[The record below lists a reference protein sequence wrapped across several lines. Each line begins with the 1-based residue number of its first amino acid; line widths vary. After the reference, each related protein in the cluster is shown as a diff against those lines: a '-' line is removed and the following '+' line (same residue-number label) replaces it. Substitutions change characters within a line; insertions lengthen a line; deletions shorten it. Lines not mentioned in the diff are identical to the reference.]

1 MFTNEHSSD
10 RHLGA
15 LFFRRAA
22 QLGDQTCVKLQRAT
36 SFEEISW
43 RELGSKVRQA
53 ILGLYALGLT
63 KGDKVGIVADNS
75 LEWLC
80 ADLATL
86 AGGFPNVLAS
96 PTLSDTMLVKTLGHS
111 RCRAAFVG
119 NEIIAGRLLSL
130 KGQFS
135 ALQHII
141 VLDGGGA
148 NLPCSLTLEQLLALG
163 ARQRSERLEEILE
176 SIHPDE
182 LASIMYTS
190 GSTGEPKG
198 VMRTQ
203 GNLLPNISNG
213 GEIVFSKP
221 DELTLIVLSLNQL
234 FGRGTF
240 LRSAVTGRSTAF
252 IEATEQARI
261 ENPVGPAS
269 LDMKVIKALS
279 ATAIAIVPRIMEK
292 MWNTILDEGT
302 SRAQWEQLEK
312 LDTLKEQ
319 NGGLSGDEA
328 IQHEQL
334 RTILKEKV
342 KQALGGRIKYITY
355 GGAAMP
361 PRIMHFFRLVG
372 IPLLGTY
379 GSTEAGGVTLSGFGD
394 TKPGSLGKPFPNV
407 ELKIAD
413 DGEIL
418 VRGPAVTPGYFE
430 NPEATREAID
440 EEGWYYSGDL
450 GKIDAD
456 GCLYIVGR
464 KKDVF
469 YCPDGSNI
477 YPGYIELLLE
487 NDVFIH
493 QAILLG
499 DKRPF
504 MAALIVPDRKRIAA
518 ELGKDE
524 AALTDSEIASV
535 IQPRIDQINKR
546 VEDVEKIRKFV
557 LIREEFPASVR
568 SLNLIHKVKIER
580 KAVEERYQKEINEIY
595 SPISERGKA

>member
-1 MFTNEHSSD
+1 MKTNQFSND

-15 LFFRRAA
+15 LFFRRVAE
-22 QLGDQTCVKLQRAT
+22 LGDKMFVKLQRGMR
-36 SFEEISW
+36 FEEISW
-43 RELGSKVRQA
+43 RELGAKVRDA
-53 ILGLYALGLT
+53 ILGLYALGLS
-63 KGDKVGIVADNS
+63 KGDKVGILADNS

-80 ADLATL
+80 ADLSTL
-86 AGGFPNVLAS
+86 AGGFPNVVVS
-96 PTLSDTMLVKTLGHS
+96 PTVSDTMLIKTLGHS
-111 RCRAAFVG
+111 RCRAVFAG
-119 NEIIAGRLLSL
+119 NEILAGRLLNL
-130 KGQFS
+130 KGQLS

-141 VLDGGGA
+141 ILDGDGA
-148 NLPCSLTLEQLLALG
+148 NLPYSLTLEGLLALG

-176 SIHPDE
+176 SIHPDD

-190 GSTGEPKG
+190 GSTGAPKG

-203 GNLLPNISNG
+203 NNLLSNISNG
-213 GEIVFSKP
+213 SEIVLSKP
-221 DELTLIVLSLNQL
+221 DELTVIVLSLNHL
-234 FGRGTF
+234 FGRFGF
-240 LRSAVTGRSTAF
+240 LKSAVTGRATAVV
-252 IEATEQARI
+252 EATEQ
-261 ENPVGPAS
+261 S

-279 ATAIAIVPRIMEK
+279 ATAISIVPRVMEK
-292 MWNTILDEGT
+292 VWNTILDEGT
-302 SRAQWEQLEK
+302 TRAQWEQLEK
-312 LDTLKEQ
+312 LDTIKEQ

-328 IQHEQL
+328 VQHEQL
-334 RTILKEKV
+334 RTILKEKA

-361 PRIMHFFRLVG
+361 PRIMHFFRLLG

-379 GSTEAGGVTLSGFGD
+379 GSTECGGITLSGLGD

-407 ELKIAD
+407 ELRIGD

-418 VRGPAVTPGYFE
+418 VRGPTVMPGYFE

-487 NDVFIH
+487 NDVFVH

-504 MAALIVPDRKRIAA
+504 MAALIVPDRKRVAA

-524 AALTDSEIASV
+524 AALTDKEIESV
-535 IQPRIDQINKR
+535 IQPRVDKINGR
-546 VEDVEKIRKFV
+546 VEDIEKIRKFA
-557 LIREEFPASVR
+557 LMREEFPPAVR
-568 SLNLIHKVKIER
+568 SLNLIHKLKIER
-580 KAVEERYQKEINEIY
+580 SMVEKLYEKEIKNIY
-595 SPISERGKA
+595 WPAV

>member
-1 MFTNEHSSD
+1 MKTNQFSND

-15 LFFRRAA
+15 LFFRRVAE
-22 QLGDQTCVKLQRAT
+22 LGDKMFVKLQRGMR
-36 SFEEISW
+36 FEEISW
-43 RELGSKVRQA
+43 RELGAKVRDA
-53 ILGLYALGLT
+53 ILGLYALGLS
-63 KGDKVGIVADNS
+63 KGDKVGILADNS

-80 ADLATL
+80 ADLSTL
-86 AGGFPNVLAS
+86 AGGFPNVVVS
-96 PTLSDTMLVKTLGHS
+96 PTVSDTMLIKTLGHS
-111 RCRAAFVG
+111 RCRAVFAG
-119 NEIIAGRLLSL
+119 NEILAGRLLNL
-130 KGQFS
+130 KGQLS

-141 VLDGGGA
+141 ILDGDGA
-148 NLPCSLTLEQLLALG
+148 NLPYSLTLEGLLALG

-176 SIHPDE
+176 SIHPDD

-190 GSTGEPKG
+190 GSTGAPKG

-203 GNLLPNISNG
+203 NNLLSNISNG
-213 GEIVFSKP
+213 SEIVLSKP
-221 DELTLIVLSLNQL
+221 DELTVIVLSLNHL
-234 FGRGTF
+234 FGRFGF
-240 LRSAVTGRSTAF
+240 LKSAVTGRATAVV
-252 IEATEQARI
+252 EATEQ
-261 ENPVGPAS
+261 S

-279 ATAIAIVPRIMEK
+279 ATAISIVPRVMEK
-292 MWNTILDEGT
+292 VWNTILDEGT
-302 SRAQWEQLEK
+302 TRAQWEQLEK
-312 LDTLKEQ
+312 LDTIKEQ

-328 IQHEQL
+328 VQHEQL
-334 RTILKEKV
+334 RAILKEKA

-361 PRIMHFFRLVG
+361 PRIMHFFRLLG

-379 GSTEAGGVTLSGFGD
+379 GSTECGGITLSGLGD

-407 ELKIAD
+407 ELRIGD

-418 VRGPAVTPGYFE
+418 VRGPTVMPGYFE

-487 NDVFIH
+487 NDVFVH

-504 MAALIVPDRKRIAA
+504 MAALIVPDRKRVAA

-524 AALTDSEIASV
+524 AALTDKEIESV
-535 IQPRIDQINKR
+535 IQPRVDKINGR
-546 VEDVEKIRKFV
+546 VEDIEKIRKFA
-557 LIREEFPASVR
+557 LMREEFPPAVR
-568 SLNLIHKVKIER
+568 SLNLIHKLKIER
-580 KAVEERYQKEINEIY
+580 SIVEKLYEKEIKNIY
-595 SPISERGKA
+595 WPAV

>member
-1 MFTNEHSSD
+1 MIMQTNQSSND

-22 QLGDQTCVKLQRAT
+22 ELGDRTFVKLQRGT
-36 SFEEISW
+36 RFEEITW
-43 RELGSKVRQA
+43 RELGSKARDA

-86 AGGFPNVLAS
+86 AGGFPNVIAS
-96 PTLSDTMLVKTLGHS
+96 PTLSDTMLLKTLGHA
-111 RCRAAFVG
+111 RCCAVFVG
-119 NEIIAGRLLSL
+119 NEILAGRLLNL

-135 ALQHII
+135 TLQHII

-148 NLPCSLTLEQLLALG
+148 NLPYCLALAKLLALG

-176 SIHPDE
+176 SIHSDD

-203 GNLLPNISNG
+203 GNLLSNISNG
-213 GEIVFSKP
+213 SEIVLSKP
-221 DELTLIVLSLNQL
+221 DELTVIVLSLNHL
-234 FGRGTF
+234 LGRFGF
-240 LRSAVTGRSTAF
+240 LKSAVTGRSSAV
-252 IEATEQARI
+252 IEATEQ
-261 ENPVGPAS
+261 S

-279 ATAIAIVPRIMEK
+279 ATAMTIVPRVMEK
-292 MWNTILDEGT
+292 VWNTILDEGT
-302 SRAQWEQLEK
+302 TRAQWEQLEK
-312 LDTLKEQ
+312 LDTFKEQ

-328 IQHEQL
+328 VQHEQL
-334 RTILKEKV
+334 RTILKEKA

-524 AALTDSEIASV
+524 AALTDSEIAAV
-535 IQPRIDQINKR
+535 IQPRIDQINTR

-595 SPISERGKA
+595 TPISESGKA

>member
-1 MFTNEHSSD
+1 MKTNQFSND

-15 LFFRRAA
+15 LFFRRVAE
-22 QLGDQTCVKLQRAT
+22 LGDRMFVKLQRGMR
-36 SFEEISW
+36 FEEISW
-43 RELGSKVRQA
+43 RELGAKVRDA
-53 ILGLYALGLT
+53 ILGLYALGLS
-63 KGDKVGIVADNS
+63 KGDKVGILADNS

-80 ADLATL
+80 ADLSTL
-86 AGGFPNVLAS
+86 AGGFPNVVVS
-96 PTLSDTMLVKTLGHS
+96 PTVSDTMLIKTLGHS
-111 RCRAAFVG
+111 RCRAVFAG
-119 NEIIAGRLLSL
+119 NEILAGRLLNL
-130 KGQFS
+130 KGQLS

-141 VLDGGGA
+141 ILDGDGA
-148 NLPCSLTLEQLLALG
+148 NLPYSLTLEGLLALG

-176 SIHPDE
+176 SIHPDD

-190 GSTGEPKG
+190 GSTGAPKG

-203 GNLLPNISNG
+203 NNLLSNISNG
-213 GEIVFSKP
+213 SEIVLSKP
-221 DELTLIVLSLNQL
+221 DELTVIVLSLNHL
-234 FGRGTF
+234 FGRFGF
-240 LRSAVTGRSTAF
+240 LKSAVTGRATAVV
-252 IEATEQARI
+252 EATEQ
-261 ENPVGPAS
+261 S

-279 ATAIAIVPRIMEK
+279 ATAISIVPRVMEK
-292 MWNTILDEGT
+292 VWNTILDEGT
-302 SRAQWEQLEK
+302 TRAQWEQLEK
-312 LDTLKEQ
+312 LDTIKEQ

-328 IQHEQL
+328 VQHEQL
-334 RTILKEKV
+334 RTILKEKA

-361 PRIMHFFRLVG
+361 PRIMHFFRLLG

-379 GSTEAGGVTLSGFGD
+379 GSTECGGITLSGLGD

-407 ELKIAD
+407 ELRIAD

-418 VRGPAVTPGYFE
+418 VRGPTVMPGYFE

-487 NDVFIH
+487 NDVFVH

-504 MAALIVPDRKRIAA
+504 MAALIVPDRKRVAA

-524 AALTDSEIASV
+524 AALTDKEIESV
-535 IQPRIDQINKR
+535 IQPRVDKINGR
-546 VEDVEKIRKFV
+546 VEDIEKIRKFA
-557 LIREEFPASVR
+557 LMREEFPPAVR
-568 SLNLIHKVKIER
+568 SLNLIHKLKIER
-580 KAVEERYQKEINEIY
+580 SMVEKLYEKEIKNIY
-595 SPISERGKA
+595 SPAV

>member
-1 MFTNEHSSD
+1 MIMKTNQFSND

-15 LFFRRAA
+15 LFFRRVAE
-22 QLGDQTCVKLQRAT
+22 LGDKMFVKLQRGMR
-36 SFEEISW
+36 FEEISW
-43 RELGSKVRQA
+43 RELGAKVRDA
-53 ILGLYALGLT
+53 ILGLYALGLS
-63 KGDKVGIVADNS
+63 KGDKVGILADNS

-80 ADLATL
+80 ADLSTL
-86 AGGFPNVLAS
+86 AGGFPNVVVS
-96 PTLSDTMLVKTLGHS
+96 PTVSDTMLIKTLGHS
-111 RCRAAFVG
+111 RCRAVFAG
-119 NEIIAGRLLSL
+119 NEILAGRLLNL
-130 KGQFS
+130 KGQLS

-141 VLDGGGA
+141 ILDGDGA
-148 NLPCSLTLEQLLALG
+148 NLPYSLTLEGLLALG

-176 SIHPDE
+176 SIHPDD

-190 GSTGEPKG
+190 GSTGAPKG

-203 GNLLPNISNG
+203 NNLLSNISNG
-213 GEIVFSKP
+213 SEIVLSKP
-221 DELTLIVLSLNQL
+221 DELTVIVLSLNHL
-234 FGRGTF
+234 FGRFGF
-240 LRSAVTGRSTAF
+240 LKSAVTGRATAVV
-252 IEATEQARI
+252 EATEQ
-261 ENPVGPAS
+261 S

-279 ATAIAIVPRIMEK
+279 ATAISIVPRVMEK
-292 MWNTILDEGT
+292 VWNTILDEGT
-302 SRAQWEQLEK
+302 TRAQWEQLEK
-312 LDTLKEQ
+312 LDTIKEQ

-328 IQHEQL
+328 VQHEQL
-334 RTILKEKV
+334 RAILKEKA

-361 PRIMHFFRLVG
+361 PRIMHFFRLLG

-379 GSTEAGGVTLSGFGD
+379 GSTECGGITLSGLGD

-407 ELKIAD
+407 ELRIGD

-418 VRGPAVTPGYFE
+418 VRGPTVMPGYFE

-487 NDVFIH
+487 NDVFVH

-504 MAALIVPDRKRIAA
+504 MAALIVPDRKRVAA

-524 AALTDSEIASV
+524 AALTDKEIESV
-535 IQPRIDQINKR
+535 IQPRVDKINGR
-546 VEDVEKIRKFV
+546 VEDIEKIRKFA
-557 LIREEFPASVR
+557 LMREEFPPAVR
-568 SLNLIHKVKIER
+568 SLNLIHKLKIER
-580 KAVEERYQKEINEIY
+580 SMVEKLYEKEIKNIY
-595 SPISERGKA
+595 WPAV

>member
-1 MFTNEHSSD
+1 METNQFSND
-10 RHLGA
+10 RHLGP
-15 LFFRRAA
+15 LFFRRVAE
-22 QLGDQTCVKLQRAT
+22 LGDRTFVKLQRGT
-36 SFEEISW
+36 RFEEISW
-43 RELGSKVRQA
+43 RGLGAKVRDA
-53 ILGLYALGLT
+53 ILGLYALGLA
-63 KGDKVGIVADNS
+63 KGDKVSIVADNS

-80 ADLATL
+80 ADLSTL
-86 AGGFPNVLAS
+86 AGGFPNVVAS
-96 PTLSDTMLVKTLGHS
+96 PTLSDTMLLKTLGHS
-111 RCRAAFVG
+111 RCCAAFVG
-119 NEIIAGRLLSL
+119 NEISAGRLLNL
-130 KGQFS
+130 KGQLS

-141 VLDGGGA
+141 VLNGSGA
-148 NLPCSLTLEQLLALG
+148 NIPHSLTLAELLALG
-163 ARQRSERLEEILE
+163 AKQRSERLEDVLE
-176 SIHPDE
+176 SIHPDD

-198 VMRTQ
+198 VMRTH
-203 GNLLPNISNG
+203 GNLLSNISNG
-213 GEIVFSKP
+213 GEIVLSKP
-221 DELTLIVLSLNQL
+221 DELTVIVLSLNHL
-234 FGRGTF
+234 LGRFGF
-240 LRSAVTGRSTAF
+240 LKSAVAGRTTAV
-252 IEATEQARI
+252 IEATEQA
-261 ENPVGPAS
+261 

-279 ATAIAIVPRIMEK
+279 ATAMTMVPRVMEK

-319 NGGLSGDEA
+319 TGELSGDEA

-334 RTILKEKV
+334 RTILKEKA

-361 PRIMHFFRLVG
+361 PRILHFFRLLG

-379 GSTEAGGVTLSGFGD
+379 GSTECGGITLSGLGD

-418 VRGPAVTPGYFE
+418 VRGPTVTPGYLE

-450 GKIDAD
+450 GKVDED

-477 YPGYIELLLE
+477 YPSYIELLLE
-487 NDVFIH
+487 NDVFIN

-524 AALTDSEIASV
+524 AALTDSEIEPV
-535 IQPRIDQINKR
+535 VQRRVDQINER
-546 VEDVEKIRKFV
+546 VEDVEKIRKFI
-557 LIREEFPASVR
+557 LMREEFPPAVR
-568 SLNLIHKVKIER
+568 SLNLIHKVKVER
-580 KAVEERYQKEINEIY
+580 GVVEKLYGKEIRSIY
-595 SPISERGKA
+595 GPIVEGGGK

>member
-1 MFTNEHSSD
+1 MLTNEHSND

-22 QLGDQTCVKLQRAT
+22 QLGDQTCVKLQRGT
-36 SFEEISW
+36 GFEEISW
-43 RELGSKVRQA
+43 RELGSNVRQA

-75 LEWLC
+75 LERIC

-111 RCRAAFVG
+111 RCCAAFVG

-163 ARQRSERLEEILE
+163 TRERSERLEEILE

-203 GNLLPNISNG
+203 GNLLSNISDG
-213 GEIVFSKP
+213 SEIVLSKP
-221 DELTLIVLSLNQL
+221 DELTVIVLSLNHL
-234 FGRGTF
+234 LGRYGF
-240 LRSAVTGRSTAF
+240 LKSAVTGRSTAV
-252 IEATEQARI
+252 IEATE
-261 ENPVGPAS
+261 ES
-269 LDMKVIKALS
+269 LDMKVIKVVS
-279 ATAIAIVPRIMEK
+279 ATEMTIVPRVMKK

-312 LDTLKEQ
+312 LDMTKEQ
-319 NGGLSGDEA
+319 GGGLSGYKA
-328 IQHEQL
+328 LQHEQL
-334 RTILKEKV
+334 RMALKEKV

-355 GGAAMP
+355 AGAAMP
-361 PRIMHFFRLVG
+361 PRIMYFLR
-372 IPLLGTY
+372 LLGSY
-379 GSTEAGGVTLSGFGD
+379 GSTECGGITVSGFGD
-394 TKPGSLGKPFPNV
+394 TKPGSLGKPRPNV

-418 VRGPAVTPGYFE
+418 VRGPTVTPGYFE

-504 MAALIVPDRKRIAA
+504 IAALIVPDRKRIAA

-524 AALTDSEIASV
+524 AALTDSEIESV
-535 IQPRIDQINKR
+535 I
-546 VEDVEKIRKFV
+546 
-557 LIREEFPASVR
+557 
-568 SLNLIHKVKIER
+568 
-580 KAVEERYQKEINEIY
+580 
-595 SPISERGKA
+595 

>member
-1 MFTNEHSSD
+1 MKTNQFSND

-15 LFFRRAA
+15 LFFRRVAE
-22 QLGDQTCVKLQRAT
+22 LGDKMFVKLQRGMR
-36 SFEEISW
+36 FEEISW
-43 RELGSKVRQA
+43 RELGAKVRDA
-53 ILGLYALGLT
+53 ILGLYSLGLS
-63 KGDKVGIVADNS
+63 KGDKVGILADNS

-80 ADLATL
+80 ADLSTL
-86 AGGFPNVLAS
+86 AGGFPNVVVS
-96 PTLSDTMLVKTLGHS
+96 PTVSDTMLIKTLGHA
-111 RCRAAFVG
+111 RCRAVFAG
-119 NEIIAGRLLSL
+119 NEILAGRLLNL
-130 KGQFS
+130 KGQLS

-141 VLDGGGA
+141 ILDGDGA
-148 NLPCSLTLEQLLALG
+148 NLPYSLTLEGLLALG

-176 SIHPDE
+176 SIHPDD

-190 GSTGEPKG
+190 GSTGAPKG

-203 GNLLPNISNG
+203 NNLLSNISNG
-213 GEIVFSKP
+213 SEIVLSKP
-221 DELTLIVLSLNQL
+221 DELTVIVLSLNHL
-234 FGRGTF
+234 FGRFGF
-240 LRSAVTGRSTAF
+240 LKSAVTGRATAVV
-252 IEATEQARI
+252 EATEQ
-261 ENPVGPAS
+261 S

-279 ATAIAIVPRIMEK
+279 ATAISIVPRVMEK
-292 MWNTILDEGT
+292 VWNTILDEGT
-302 SRAQWEQLEK
+302 TRAQWEQLEK
-312 LDTLKEQ
+312 LDTIKEQ

-328 IQHEQL
+328 VQHEQL
-334 RTILKEKV
+334 RAILKEKA

-361 PRIMHFFRLVG
+361 PRIMHFFRLLG

-379 GSTEAGGVTLSGFGD
+379 GSTECGGITLSGLGD

-418 VRGPAVTPGYFE
+418 VRGPTVMPGYFE

-487 NDVFIH
+487 NDVFVH

-504 MAALIVPDRKRIAA
+504 MAALIVPDRKRVAA

-524 AALTDSEIASV
+524 AALTDKEIESV
-535 IQPRIDQINKR
+535 IQPRVDKINGR
-546 VEDVEKIRKFV
+546 VEDIEKIRKFA
-557 LIREEFPASVR
+557 LMREEFPPAVR
-568 SLNLIHKVKIER
+568 SLNLIHKLKIER
-580 KAVEERYQKEINEIY
+580 SMVEKLYEKEIKNIY
-595 SPISERGKA
+595 WPAV